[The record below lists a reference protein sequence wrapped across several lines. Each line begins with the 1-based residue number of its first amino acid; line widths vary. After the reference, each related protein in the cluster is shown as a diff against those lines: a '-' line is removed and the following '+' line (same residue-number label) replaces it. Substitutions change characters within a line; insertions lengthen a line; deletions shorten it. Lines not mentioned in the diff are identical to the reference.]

1 MAAGASGAVSAPR
14 VGNTADVPVTE
25 SIWRPK
31 GEFSLVSSLFSLKGR
46 KYFSHLLNHPGEG
59 LRSSMGWALSRN
71 FWVLILPPMLP
82 IGPILSSG
90 PEGNNLL
97 QVLSYSSYRINV
109 LLIPS
114 MSCLPATPTTCS
126 SPGSCLVIGK
136 GGQQG
141 HKFQQSPSQKPP
153 VPSNKWKD
161 SSLQSV
167 CFKEYNEEYEDTFK
181 GNPKLSFIQK
191 TPKWPLNGGH
201 CPRRRHT
208 SLTPKEFPW
217 KGVTLIYMLEYWC

>member
-1 MAAGASGAVSAPR
+1 
-14 VGNTADVPVTE
+14 
-25 SIWRPK
+25 
-31 GEFSLVSSLFSLKGR
+31 
-46 KYFSHLLNHPGEG
+46 
-59 LRSSMGWALSRN
+59 MGWAPSRN
-71 FWVLILPPMLP
+71 FWVLILPPMLST
-82 IGPILSSG
+82 GPILSSG
-90 PEGNNLL
+90 PEGNNPLQASQLLLL
-97 QVLSYSSYRINV
+97 QNQCLAHSFHV
-109 LLIPS
+109 
-114 MSCLPATPTTCS
+114 LPACHPNTCS
-126 SPGSCLVIGK
+126 TPGSLLVVGK
-136 GGQQG
+136 GRQKG

-153 VPSNKWKD
+153 VPSNKWKY

-201 CPRRRHT
+201 CPRSRHT